1 MEKKV
6 ERKNSDNPFLTD
18 EKILLTGPD
27 QVKILIRTTR
37 KQQRLMKILSAA
49 LGLTYNEI
57 FSEAINDYAR
67 KHRDECLERSNIDP
81 TTIG

>member
-1 MEKKV
+1 MERKT
-6 ERKNSDNPFLTD
+6 ERKNSHSPFMGD
-18 EKILLTGPD
+18 DKKLLPGPD

-57 FSEAINDYAR
+57 FSEAISDYAK
-67 KHRDECLERSNIDP
+67 KHREECLETSNIDP
-81 TTIG
+81 TAIV

>member
-1 MEKKV
+1 MERKP
-6 ERKNSDNPFLTD
+6 ERKNSESPYLNE
-18 EKILLTGPD
+18 EKKLLPGPD

-57 FSEAINDYAR
+57 FSEAINDYAK
-67 KHRDECLERSNIDP
+67 KHREECLKSSNIDP
-81 TTIG
+81 TTIV

>member
-1 MEKKV
+1 MEKKP
-6 ERKNSDNPFLTD
+6 ERKKTDSLFLKE
-18 EKILLTGPD
+18 EKILLPAPD

-57 FSEAINDYAR
+57 FSEAINDYAS
-67 KHRDECLERSNIDP
+67 KHREACLKNSNIDP
-81 TTIG
+81 TTIM

>member
-1 MEKKV
+1 MERKP
-6 ERKNSDNPFLTD
+6 ERKNSESPFLKE
-18 EKILLTGPD
+18 EKKLLTGPD

-57 FSEAINDYAR
+57 FSEAINDYAE
-67 KHRDECLERSNIDP
+67 KHREECLKSSNIDP
-81 TTIG
+81 TTIV

>member
-1 MEKKV
+1 MERKQ
-6 ERKNSDNPFLTD
+6 ERKNTENALLQD

-57 FSEAINDYAR
+57 FSEAINDYAQ
-67 KHRDECLERSNIDP
+67 KHREECLKSSNIDP
-81 TTIG
+81 TTVM